1 MGVSS
6 EFVKRHRHTHASISC
21 FALCVDLAYPCNYDW
36 SFLEGTYKKHRFPLL
51 RFAQADYPS
60 SSQEQVLSRVG
71 WYCELKLTWTRMVL
85 QLSNSKGTKHCWSLA
100 NADCNTCS
108 IKVENQWVNRHNFES
123 IMSIMFLWG
132 LSLSSWSHHPLF
144 FCGGSTWTAATR
156 WETKDSKSQGLY
168 ACQNQLQWVNRVI
181 CIPISCKKVYNM
193 SPTPNAPMGATSGPD
208 SDVLPTVPWCKNC

>member
-6 EFVKRHRHTHASISC
+6 EFVRRHRHTHASISC

-100 NADCNTCS
+100 NADCNTCA

-123 IMSIMFLWG
+123 IMSIMFHTMSFVFLWWFH
-132 LSLSSWSHHPLF
+132 LDSCNPLRNKRQQKPGIV
-144 FCGGSTWTAATR
+144 CL
-156 WETKDSKSQGLY
+156 SKSTAMSQQGNMY
-168 ACQNQLQWVNRVI
+168 THILQESI
-181 CIPISCKKVYNM
+181 
-193 SPTPNAPMGATSGPD
+193 
-208 SDVLPTVPWCKNC
+208 

>member
-132 LSLSSWSHHPLF
+132 LSLSSWSHHVLCSFVVVPL
-144 FCGGSTWTAATR
+144 G
-156 WETKDSKSQGLY
+156 
-168 ACQNQLQWVNRVI
+168 QLQPVEKQKTAKARDCMLVKI
-181 CIPISCKKVYNM
+181 
-193 SPTPNAPMGATSGPD
+193 
-208 SDVLPTVPWCKNC
+208 NCNESTG